1 VTHCSLLE
9 APRTGGRV
17 IAAELNGKALLR
29 EVNTRIREMSD
40 RFGTTDGSY
49 RLLCECGREDC
60 EERLE
65 VPVAEYD
72 DLRRRS
78 GFLLAPAHEP
88 QGAAV
93 RQVVL
98 MPGLVPADPL
108 HLQ

>member
-1 VTHCSLLE
+1 VAHCSLLE

-17 IAAELNGKALLR
+17 IAPELKRKALLR
-29 EVNTRIREMSD
+29 EVNTRIREMND

-49 RLLCECGREDC
+49 RLLCECGRVDC

-65 VPVAEYD
+65 VPVADYD

-78 GFLLAPAHEP
+78 GFLVAPAHEP
-88 QGAAV
+88 QGAAGQ
-93 RQVVL
+93 RVVL

>member
-1 VTHCSLLE
+1 MSHCSLSE
-9 APRTGGRV
+9 APRTGGRT
-17 IAAELNGKALLR
+17 IAAELKRRVLLR

-40 RFGTTDGSY
+40 RFGTTAGSY

-78 GFLLAPAHEP
+78 AFLVAPAHEP
-88 QGAAV
+88 PGAAGQ
-93 RQVVL
+93 RVVL
-98 MPGLVPADPL
+98 MPALVPADPL